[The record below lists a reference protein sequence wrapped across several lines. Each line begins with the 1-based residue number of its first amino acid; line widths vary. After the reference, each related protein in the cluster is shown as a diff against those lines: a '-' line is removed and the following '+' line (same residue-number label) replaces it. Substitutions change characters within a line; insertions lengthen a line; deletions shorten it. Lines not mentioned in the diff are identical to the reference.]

1 MSKLTK
7 IFLITILSIIS
18 TLGIMVRK
26 DLGITITT
34 IVMIV
39 LTLMRF
45 IWNRPS
51 SKNSFSDTENY
62 QQPFNKWQNNASPQQ
77 GDFGGY
83 QTPQTLLQ
91 QQGGFYNGG
100 HNAGYQSS
108 QRLNSAP
115 QQPQSPPQQPP
126 RKIMGE
132 TLMVIY
138 MGKVNRDL

>member
-39 LTLMRF
+39 LPLMRF

-62 QQPFNKWQNNASPQQ
+62 QQPFNQWQNNASP
-77 GDFGGY
+77 
-83 QTPQTLLQ
+83 

-100 HNAGYQSS
+100 HNAGHQP
-108 QRLNSAP
+108 QRSNPVP
-115 QQPQSPPQQPP
+115 QQPQQQLS
-126 RKIMGE
+126 RKNNGGDFNGE
-132 TLMVIY
+132 LY
-138 MGKVNRDL
+138 GKAK

>member
-1 MSKLTK
+1 MSRLTK

-39 LTLMRF
+39 LPLMRF

-77 GDFGGY
+77 G
-83 QTPQTLLQ
+83 
-91 QQGGFYNGG
+91 GFYNGG
-100 HNAGYQSS
+100 HNAGHQPHRS
-108 QRLNSAP
+108 NPVP
-115 QQPQSPPQQPP
+115 QQPQQQLS
-126 RKIMGE
+126 RKNNRGDFNGE
-132 TLMVIY
+132 LY
-138 MGKVNRDL
+138 GKAK